1 VLTEATA
8 VTVAAKYL
16 RISLDRN
23 QDEAGV
29 GRQDEDTAGLIAARR
44 YELAAAHGPGCAPGT
59 FADNDISATKGAP
72 RPGYEALM
80 AAAARR
86 EFTVIVVFQL
96 SRLWRNRVERAQGIE
111 VLRKAG
117 VSVVCVKG
125 TSLDFSSAM
134 GRGMAAMLGEF
145 DTMESDIKGERTYAA
160 QARKAEAGLHLGGA
174 RPFGWDIV
182 PDPRREGRPDAH
194 RPVLPVVNQAEAA
207 ELRRLAAEVLR
218 GRTLASLC
226 QDLNA
231 RGVLTVHGRPWA
243 VQSLRRVLRR
253 ERNYGTVTFDGARH
267 EGAWPAILDEDT
279 ARKVT
284 ALLDDPGRR
293 TSTTNRVKTLLSG
306 IARCGK
312 CGERMKTGGRGRSG
326 ARRRVYK
333 CPAEHLYR
341 LQAAVDHVVTAEV
354 IGRLADMTPEQRA
367 ALFTE
372 DDPGAPVAAEAA
384 DIRRRLA
391 LLVDMELDGTITR
404 EEHRQRR
411 AGLRAQLTA
420 AERRMGAVSRTPVLA
435 GFLAAEDIR
444 GAWGALPLDR
454 KRAILPALVS
464 VVILPAVP
472 GKTLSRHEPVWNAF
486 NVGVGVRWNLTG
498 SAGSQTAG
506 EWLAGLDAQ
515 GPAAG

>member
-243 VQSLRRVLRR
+243 VQSLRGVLRR

-284 ALLDDPGRR
+284 ALLDDPGR
-293 TSTTNRVKTLLSG
+293 
-306 IARCGK
+306 
-312 CGERMKTGGRGRSG
+312 RSG

>member
-8 VTVAAKYL
+8 ATVAAKYL

-29 GRQDEDTAGLIAARR
+29 TRQDEDTGQLIAERR
-44 YELAAAHGPGCAPGT
+44 YALTAAHGPGCAPGT
-59 FADNDISATKGAP
+59 FSDNDISAAKGRP

-80 AAAARR
+80 AAAQRG
-86 EFTVIVVFQL
+86 EFTVICVFHL

-117 VSVVCVKG
+117 VSVVCAKG
-125 TSLDFSSAM
+125 PSLDFSSAY
-134 GRGMAAMLGEF
+134 GRGVAAMIGEV
-145 DTMESDIKGERTYAA
+145 DTLESELKGERAYAA
-160 QARKAEAGLHLGGA
+160 QARAAQAGLHLGGA
-174 RPFGWDIV
+174 RPFGWDLV

-194 RPVLPVVNQAEAA
+194 RPVLPVVNEAEAA

-218 GRTLASLC
+218 GRSLASLC
-226 QDLNA
+226 DDLNA
-231 RGVLTVHGRPWA
+231 RGVRTVHGKPWV
-243 VQSLRRVLRR
+243 VQSLRGALRR
-253 ERNYGTVTFDGARH
+253 ERNYGVATFDGARH
-267 EGAWPAILDEDT
+267 EGAWPAILDEAT
-279 ARKVT
+279 VRKVT

-293 TSTTNRVKTLLSG
+293 TSTTNKVKSLLTG
-306 IARCGK
+306 IATCGRCG
-312 CGERMKTGGRGRSG
+312 ETVKTGGRGRSG

-333 CPAEHLYR
+333 CGREHLYR
-341 LQAAVDHVVTAEV
+341 LQEAVDHVVTAEV

-384 DIRRRLA
+384 EIRRRLA

-472 GKTLSRHEPVWNAF
+472 GKTLSRHEPAWNAF

-498 SAGSQTAG
+498 SADSQSAG

-515 GPAAG
+515 GPPA